1 MEDRYFAMKRE
12 SKNSQNREEEGY
24 LSLIDYIF
32 RSTDP
37 FHAIKEAERIL
48 KDAGFQ
54 SLDEKEK
61 WDLEPEQSY
70 FITRSHTSLVA
81 FKTGRFTPAE
91 TGFRI
96 IAAHV
101 DSPSFRIKPL
111 PEKKEEGGYLTLNV
125 EPYGSPIHASWMDR
139 PLSISGRIITRGSDP
154 FSPRTELINLSE
166 PVCSIPRLAPHLEKK
181 EGRQDDIQK
190 EMIPLA
196 GLLDENETAEGYLV
210 KIVEEKCGRK
220 DILDYDLFLYDPAPP
235 VRMGPGRK
243 ILSSGRIDDLEGVFA
258 GLEAITGCNQ
268 PDTPVVLALFNHEEV
283 GSSTPQG
290 ADSPFL
296 STVLERITEAAGG
309 DRQDFHRAR
318 AFSFIISAD
327 AAHAVHPNR
336 GERSDPTNRP
346 LPGRGPVIKINASMR
361 YTTDGASAALFRELC
376 REIDVPVQTYVNRS
390 GERGG
395 STLGPLSASQLD
407 IPGLDAGIPILAMHS
422 ARELASL
429 EDHLSF
435 TKVLTHFF
443 GRNR

>member
-1 MEDRYFAMKRE
+1 MESH
-12 SKNSQNREEEGY
+12 SKTIQDTKEEGY
-24 LSLIDYIF
+24 LSLIHYIS

-37 FHAIKEAERIL
+37 FHAIEEAVRIL
-48 KDAGFQ
+48 EEAGFQ
-54 SLDEKEK
+54 PLDEKED
-61 WDLEPEQSY
+61 WELEEERSY
-70 FITRSHTSLVA
+70 YVTRSHTSLVA
-81 FKTGRFTPAE
+81 FKTGSLNPAE
-91 TGFRI
+91 KGFRI

-101 DSPSFRIKPL
+101 DSPCFRVKPL
-111 PEKKEEGGYLTLNV
+111 PEQKTEGGYLTLNV
-125 EPYGSPIHASWMDR
+125 EPYGSPIHDSWMDH
-139 PLSISGRIITRGSDP
+139 PLSLSGRIITRGPDP
-154 FSPRTELINLSE
+154 FTSRTELVNLSE
-166 PVCSIPRLAPHLEKK
+166 PLCSIPRLAPHLEKK
-181 EGRQDDIQK
+181 EGKQDDIQK

-196 GLLDENETAEGYLV
+196 GLLNEKEKAEGFLL
-210 KIVEEKCGRK
+210 KLLEEKSGHR

-235 VRMGPGRK
+235 IRMGSRGEL
-243 ILSSGRIDDLEGVFA
+243 LSSARIDDLEGVFA
-258 GLEAITGCNQ
+258 GLEALTGCGQ
-268 PDTPVVLALFNHEEV
+268 PETPVVLALFNHEEV

-296 STVLERITEAAGG
+296 STVLERITAAAGG
-309 DRQDFHRAR
+309 NRQDFHRAR
-318 AFSFIISAD
+318 ASSFIISAD

-361 YTTDGASAALFRELC
+361 YTTDGASAALFRDLC

-429 EDHLSF
+429 EDHLYF
-435 TKVLTHFF
+435 TRVLTHFF